1 VASEPANSSGL
12 LVWSGILPRLAALDV
27 ARVCSIFT
35 ETGSTYLTTIVSIV
49 EKLEDIRLYRI
60 KLYTIILDAD
70 RVVDIKPSTACRVSI
85 AAASCRCTGHK
96 RVIGSV
102 CVGRGLIRD
111 FADYADWS
119 DTGRGGQVPKYRYFG
134 VGNFHG
140 RPSRRRICCQFLS
153 HSRTREHTNIAA
165 VARNAPRQCCVTLVP
180 GCSLGLEQPARASC
194 ARPNPAL
201 FRGAPLPRSPLK
213 ASQRF
218 VVDSF
223 PRITQLAVSKQE
235 Y

>member
-1 VASEPANSSGL
+1 VASELANSSGL

-85 AAASCRCTGHK
+85 AAASCRSTGHK
-96 RVIGSV
+96 RAIGSV

-111 FADYADWS
+111 FADCAD
-119 DTGRGGQVPKYRYFG
+119 
-134 VGNFHG
+134 
-140 RPSRRRICCQFLS
+140 
-153 HSRTREHTNIAA
+153 
-165 VARNAPRQCCVTLVP
+165 
-180 GCSLGLEQPARASC
+180 
-194 ARPNPAL
+194 
-201 FRGAPLPRSPLK
+201 
-213 ASQRF
+213 
-218 VVDSF
+218 
-223 PRITQLAVSKQE
+223 
-235 Y
+235 